1 MRRPLVIYDFAP
13 NPFFS
18 FYMRNFFFFFISVQV
33 QEEHVVKTVIISP
46 DIFQRSYTANVN
58 NEERKLT
65 NDKKKV
71 I

>member
-1 MRRPLVIYDFAP
+1 MLLFLPIQTYQFRGPLFW
-13 NPFFS
+13 
-18 FYMRNFFFFFISVQV
+18 
-33 QEEHVVKTVIISP
+33 EHLVKTVIISP
-46 DIFQRSYTANVN
+46 DLFQHSYTVNVN